1 MVLFH
6 LIHNQTYG
14 ESCYSK
20 HVVYS
25 IDDPA
30 SDSTIAH
37 HSVASCASLYLYEN
51 DEEIDPSEPPRLCCY
66 AKIKYKIAGKKFTR
80 KGCYDV
86 DSNVHID
93 EEIDTLKTSLG
104 AALARYYDGQDVEI
118 KDIKAD
124 IDCNSKFLKYSLLLI
139 LIALL

>member
-1 MVLFH
+1 MLLFH

-14 ESCYSK
+14 ERCESK
-20 HVVYS
+20 DVVP

-37 HSVASCASLYLYEN
+37 HSVASCASLYPYDK
-51 DEEIDPSEPPRLCCY
+51 DEEIDPTEPPRLCCY

-80 KGCYDV
+80 KGCYKV
-86 DSNVHID
+86 DSSEDID
-93 EEIDTLKTSLG
+93 SEIDTLKTSLG
-104 AALARYYDGQDVEI
+104 EALANHYNGQDVEI